1 MRPARLAVLPFVA
14 ALLLSGCGGGG
25 QATRPFGP
33 AKLVAEARAA
43 ASGQHSAHFHVV
55 PGHGAAPPRA
65 AGRDVR
71 RPVGLI
77 LRGAVT
83 SDDGGRAD
91 VHMDLR
97 EPGVTISRR
106 AGRKDVIAGDL
117 DLGAIT

>member
-55 PGHGAAPPRA
+55 IQGTVQHRHALP
-65 AGRDVR
+65 AGISAG
-71 RPVGLI
+71 PYGLI

-83 SDDGGRAD
+83 SDDGGRARCA
-91 VHMDLR
+91 HGSPRARRQDLP
-97 EPGVTISRR
+97 PGRPQ
-106 AGRKDVIAGDL
+106 GRHPG
-117 DLGAIT
+117 